1 MSLCDKYQQF
11 LANPT
16 AVALADKSSINYVP
30 TLTTINQP
38 AAIIKHLQTQAK
50 ILKKK
55 SEKVLGAIESSD
67 ALSADVEMTVEF
79 LSGGGAYLPQVEENF
94 LADRMATFPMVITFT
109 SSRSTKTRRFVKS
122 GSTGTKLP

>member
-16 AVALADKSSINYVP
+16 AAALADKSSSINYVP

-50 ILKKK
+50 IVKKK

-94 LADRMATFPMVITFT
+94 LADRMATFPM
-109 SSRSTKTRRFVKS
+109 
-122 GSTGTKLP
+122 